1 MNLAGSLQGIIERL
15 RQDPGLLWRAAC
27 KRVWYRCEKRIYVY
41 EADRIP
47 SLPNPRRLRRDHPDD
62 LQYYER
68 TASWQLSPEAYR
80 AAARERLAR
89 GEHLYTLVE
98 QGRLLHYA
106 WLQPRHTRGED
117 QAVGQAFFPPPESSA
132 LYDHY
137 THPSA
142 RGRGLFYQA
151 LCQLL
156 HDVPILAKT
165 KRAYIY
171 VYADNGP
178 SRHVIEKIGFAHVG
192 SLVQDRRLL
201 SVRQYPVSAGGDFKT
216 ALL

>member
-1 MNLAGSLQGIIERL
+1 
-15 RQDPGLLWRAAC
+15 
-27 KRVWYRCEKRIYVY
+27 
-41 EADRIP
+41 
-47 SLPNPRRLRRDHPDD
+47 
-62 LQYYER
+62 
-68 TASWQLSPEAYR
+68 
-80 AAARERLAR
+80 
-89 GEHLYTLVE
+89 
-98 QGRLLHYA
+98 
-106 WLQPRHTRGED
+106 
-117 QAVGQAFFPPPESSA
+117 
-132 LYDHY
+132 
-137 THPSA
+137 
-142 RGRGLFYQA
+142 
-151 LCQLL
+151 L